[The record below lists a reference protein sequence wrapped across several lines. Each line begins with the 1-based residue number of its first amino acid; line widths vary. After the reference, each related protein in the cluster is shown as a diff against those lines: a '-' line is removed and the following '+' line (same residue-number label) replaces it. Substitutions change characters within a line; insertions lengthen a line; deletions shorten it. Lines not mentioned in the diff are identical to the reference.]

1 MKRRGE
7 GSTGRGVVLCLL
19 ALATASSGLK
29 AQSLE
34 TQEPGETTIDQVVA
48 IVGDSVVLLSQLLQR
63 EAEMRA
69 QGLPVPPQSDLPGR
83 DRFLREVLQ
92 DLVDSQVILQ
102 AAARD
107 TLLVVDD
114 DVVEERLQQQISST
128 EQAFGG
134 RTDMEEALRME
145 GMSIQSYRE
154 MIREQ
159 IRQGMLVAQYVS
171 RHAATGATE
180 VTELEMRT
188 FFEEQRGSLA
198 ERPATITFKQVVL
211 GVQPSDSARDAAR
224 GQLDSLLVRV
234 RNGESFADLASE
246 YSQDPASAEAGGDL
260 GWFRRGNFVDEFED
274 AAFNLLE
281 GEVSDIIETPF
292 GFHIIQVDQI
302 RFAERRARHI
312 LIRAE
317 TEESDLQAAQALARE
332 ILARASSEPFQDL
345 IDEYHDPLMPDSATV
360 PTASIGQMIAP
371 AYAELSSRTAGDLVG
386 PLSFEFRGE
395 QRIAVIRVLDVREA
409 GAYSFED
416 LREQIRTTLIQQ
428 KRRDNLIADLRRTT
442 FVEIKQRS

>member
-1 MKRRGE
+1 M
-7 GSTGRGVVLCLL
+7 
-19 ALATASSGLK
+19 AS
-29 AQSLE
+29 AQTLGDQ
-34 TQEPGETTIDQVVA
+34 TTGETTIDQVVA

-69 QGLPVPPQSDLPGR
+69 QGLPVPPQSDIPGR

-102 AAARD
+102 AAVRD
-107 TLLVVDD
+107 TLLAVDED
-114 DVVEERLQQQISST
+114 LVEERLQQQISST

-134 RTDMEEALRME
+134 RTDMEEALRLE

-159 IRQGMLVAQYVS
+159 IRQGMLVGQYVS
-171 RHAATGATE
+171 RHADTGATE

-188 FFEEQRGSLA
+188 FFEEQRGSLS

-211 GVQPSDSARDAAR
+211 SIQPSDSAQDAAR
-224 GQLDSLLVRV
+224 SQLDSLLTRV
-234 RNGESFADLASE
+234 RNGESFAQLATD
-246 YSQDPASAEAGGDL
+246 YSQDPASAAAGGDL

-281 GEVSDIIETPF
+281 GEVSEIVESPF

-312 LIRAE
+312 LIRPE
-317 TEESDLQAAQALARE
+317 TGQSDADRASDLAAD
-332 ILARASSEPFQDL
+332 ILARAATESFKDL

-360 PTASIGQMIAP
+360 PTASIGQMLAP
-371 AYAELSSRTAGDLVG
+371 AYTSLQNQAAGDLVG
-386 PLSFEFRGE
+386 PLNFEFRGE
-395 QRIAVIRVLDVREA
+395 DRIAVIRVLDVRDA

-416 LREQIRTTLIQQ
+416 LREQIRATLIQE
-428 KRRDNLIADLRRTT
+428 KRRENLIETLRRTT
-442 FVEIKQRS
+442 FVEIKQRG

>member
-1 MKRRGE
+1 
-7 GSTGRGVVLCLL
+7 
-19 ALATASSGLK
+19 
-29 AQSLE
+29 
-34 TQEPGETTIDQVVA
+34 
-48 IVGDSVVLLSQLLQR
+48 
-63 EAEMRA
+63 MRA
-69 QGLPVPPQSDLPGR
+69 QGLPVPPQSDIPGR

-107 TLLVVDD
+107 TLLAVDE

-134 RTDMEEALRME
+134 RADMEEALRLE

-159 IRQGMLVAQYVS
+159 IRQGMLVGQYVA
-171 RHAATGATE
+171 RHAGTGATE

-211 GVQPSDSARDAAR
+211 GVEPSDSARDAAR
-224 GQLDSLLVRV
+224 AQLDSLLVRV
-234 RNGESFADLASE
+234 RAGESFAQLARE

-281 GEVSDIIETPF
+281 GQVSEIVETPF

-312 LIRAE
+312 LIRPQ
-317 TEESDLQAAQALARE
+317 TEESDLERAQTLAEE
-332 ILARASSEPFQDL
+332 IRARAASEPFGDL

-360 PTASIGQMIAP
+360 PTASIGQMLAP
-371 AYAELSSRTAGDLVG
+371 AYTRLSTHSAGDLVG

-416 LREQIRTTLIQQ
+416 LREQIRSTLIQE
-428 KRRDNLIADLRRTT
+428 KRRENLIADLRRTT
-442 FVEIKQRS
+442 YVEIKQRS

>member
-1 MKRRGE
+1 MKKARLRG
-7 GSTGRGVVLCLL
+7 GREIVLSLL
-19 ALATASSGLK
+19 ILAGATSGLD
-29 AQSLE
+29 AQGLE
-34 TQEPGETTIDQVVA
+34 TQAPGEETIDQVVA

-63 EAEMRA
+63 EAEMQA
-69 QGLPVPPQSDLPGR
+69 QGMPVPPRSDVAGR
-83 DRFLREVLQ
+83 DRFLREILQ

-107 TLLVVDD
+107 TLLVVDED
-114 DVVEERLQQQISST
+114 LVEERLQQQISST

-134 RTDMEEALRME
+134 RGDMEEALRLE

-159 IRQGMLVAQYVS
+159 IRQGMLVGQYVA
-171 RHAATGATE
+171 RHAETGATE

-188 FFEEQRGSLA
+188 FFEEQRGSLS

-211 GVQPSDSARDAAR
+211 GVTPSDSARDAAR
-224 GQLDSLLVRV
+224 AQLDSLLVRV
-234 RNGESFADLASE
+234 RGGESFAELATE

-281 GEVSDIIETPF
+281 GEVSDIIESPF

-317 TEESDLQAAQALARE
+317 TEESDLDRTRALAEE
-332 ILARASSEPFQDL
+332 IVARAESEPFQDL

-360 PTASIGQMIAP
+360 PTASIGQMLAP
-371 AYAELSSRTAGDLVG
+371 AYTDLSNHTAGDLVG

-416 LREQIRTTLIQQ
+416 LREQIRSTLIQE
-428 KRRDNLIADLRRTT
+428 KRRENLIADLRRTT
-442 FVEIKQRS
+442 YVEIKQRS